1 MLKVIWLTSPS
12 VNSTTPK
19 TLTFGDLVSHVESGL
34 DVIQVPEAGL
44 LRRYEKV
51 YARLA
56 PDAAAAAAVATAR
69 LEYVQNI

>member
-1 MLKVIWLTSPS
+1 M
-12 VNSTTPK
+12 NSTTPK

-56 PDAAAAAAVATAR
+56 PAAAAAAAQRFQVTKSR
-69 LEYVQNI
+69 QK